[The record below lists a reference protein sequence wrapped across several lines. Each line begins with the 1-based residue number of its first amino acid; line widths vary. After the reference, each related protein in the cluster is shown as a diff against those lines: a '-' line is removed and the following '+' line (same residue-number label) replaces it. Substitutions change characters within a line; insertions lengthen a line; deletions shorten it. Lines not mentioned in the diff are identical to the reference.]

1 MSDMLISTSTNLPL
15 PPSPTLSPHTLLE
28 VVQQTVEML
37 DQTSTLTVIAQ
48 SLIPPCQTLPL
59 TQVVKTLPP
68 SLPRSLLLPDLVNL
82 STPTRI
88 CNNLQLPVQVQPCLL
103 RMKTSISFPKFHL
116 TMSQQEGSSEVVSYP
131 SVKDSQTTTMSRK
144 RNKEKEE
151 QTLLLRVHS
160 RRKTSPIV
168 THGGHQLLL

>member
-28 VVQQTVEML
+28 VVHRTVEML
-37 DQTSTLTVIAQ
+37 DQTSTSTAIAR
-48 SLIPPCQTLPL
+48 SLIPPCRTLPL

-68 SLPRSLLLPDLVNL
+68 SRPPYPLLPDLANL
-82 STPTRI
+82 SIPTQTYS
-88 CNNLQLPVQVQPCLL
+88 NLQLPVQVQPCLL
-103 RMKTSISFPKFHL
+103 RMKTSISFPKYHL
-116 TMSQQEGSSEVVSYP
+116 TMSQQEASLEVVSYP

-160 RRKTSPIV
+160 RRKISLII
-168 THGGHQLLL
+168 THGGPQLLL